1 MATIKIDEHGNA
13 TVTMTNGRSI
23 PVPADYETISVRGRA
38 ALDQIIFAD
47 GAEWWVTTYRPAA
60 VPGLSGYIEDG
71 ATYTEDDGSTWT
83 RHGDEML
90 SAAPRPPR
98 KEAA

>member
-1 MATIKIDEHGNA
+1 MATIKIDEHGSA
-13 TVTMTNGRSI
+13 TVTMANGRAI
-23 PVPADYETISVRGRA
+23 PVPTDYETISVRSRA

-47 GAEWWVTTYRPAA
+47 GAEWWVTTYRPA
-60 VPGLSGYIEDG
+60 VIPGLSGDIEDG
-71 ATYTEDDGSTWT
+71 ATFIEDDGSTWT
-83 RHGDEML
+83 RYGDEMF